1 VVQILCRELETA
13 WQSLGLQFVS
23 EQRLQPAQIQR
34 LMPPAEKA
42 LAISFEI
49 KLPASRGMLNVLFPA
64 VVSNVLL
71 RKLSREVAYQRPHGS
86 VATGEWLRS
95 RVLDCPF
102 TVELDATSIL
112 VPVSALLQIQ
122 PGNVLRLQH
131 PLGQTPKLVITG
143 QEMFE
148 AVPAR
153 KGATR
158 AAQVVR
164 PIESPTKTSG
174 GVKP

>member
-1 VVQILCRELETA
+1 
-13 WQSLGLQFVS
+13 
-23 EQRLQPAQIQR
+23 
-34 LMPPAEKA
+34 MPPNEKA
-42 LAISFEI
+42 LALSFEI

-86 VATGEWLRS
+86 AATNEWLRS

-102 TVELDATSIL
+102 TVELDATSIS
-112 VPVSALLQIQ
+112 VPVSALLQLQ
-122 PGNVLRLQH
+122 PGAVLRLQH
-131 PLGQTPKLVITG
+131 PLCQTPKLVITG

-164 PIESPTKTSG
+164 PIESLTRTSE
-174 GVKP
+174 GVRP